1 MLPGGRHRA
10 MKSALRNA
18 LLLVLMLSAGGL
30 AIAMRP
36 TQKVADKGPALQLET
51 AIPHAFNGWREA
63 PEMVAQIVD
72 PLQKEMLQKIY
83 TQTLSRTYI
92 DAQGNRVM
100 LSIAY
105 GEDQRDAVQ
114 LHYPEVC
121 YPAQG
126 FEIISNYKSTL
137 EIRRQ
142 KIPVRRLET
151 QLGQRRE
158 PITYWT
164 IIGDKA
170 VLGGVDKKLA
180 ELDFGLQRKIPDG
193 LLFRVS
199 SINQESQLA
208 FALHKRFVENLID
221 AVEPDIRKKISG
233 LQ

>member
-1 MLPGGRHRA
+1 MKLPF
-10 MKSALRNA
+10 RNF
-18 LLLVLMLSAGGL
+18 LLLVLMLAAAGL

-36 TQKVADKGPALQLET
+36 TEKIADQGLKVELEIM
-51 AIPHAFNGWREA
+51 IPREFGGWREELQPA
-63 PEMVAQIVD
+63 TQIID
-72 PLQKEMLQKIY
+72 PQQKEMLQKIY
-83 TQTLSRTYI
+83 TQTLSRTYV

-126 FEIISNYKSTL
+126 FEVTSNNKSTL
-137 EIRRQ
+137 EIHGQR
-142 KIPVRRLET
+142 IPVRHLET
-151 QLGQRRE
+151 RLGQRRE

-164 IIGDKA
+164 MIGDKA

-180 ELDFGLQRKIPDG
+180 ELDFGLKRKIPDG

-199 SINQESQLA
+199 MISQETQQA
-208 FALHKRFVENLID
+208 FATQKKFVENLID
-221 AVEPDIRKKISG
+221 AVEPGVRKRISG

>member
-1 MLPGGRHRA
+1 MKLPI
-10 MKSALRNA
+10 RN
-18 LLLVLMLSAGGL
+18 LLMLVLMLLAAGL
-30 AIAMRP
+30 SMLMRP
-36 TQKVADKGPALQLET
+36 TYKIADQGSKVELEVMIPRTFGEWKEEPQPA
-51 AIPHAFNGWREA
+51 
-63 PEMVAQIVD
+63 VQIID
-72 PLQKEMLQKIY
+72 PQQKEMLQKIY

-92 DAQGNRVM
+92 DAQGSRVM

-126 FEIISNYKSTL
+126 FEVISNNKSTL
-137 EIRRQ
+137 EIRGQ
-142 KIPVRRLET
+142 KIPVRRLEVR
-151 QLGQRRE
+151 QGQRLE

-164 IIGDKA
+164 MIGNKA

-199 SINQESQLA
+199 TINKENQQASA
-208 FALHKRFVENLID
+208 IHKKFVEDLLG
-221 AVEPDIRKKISG
+221 AVEPDVRKKISG

>member
-1 MLPGGRHRA
+1 MNLPI
-10 MKSALRNA
+10 RNII
-18 LLLVLMLSAGGL
+18 LLALMLASAGL

-36 TQKVADKGPALQLET
+36 TDKIADQGPKVVLET
-51 AIPHAFNGWREA
+51 MIPRAFGGWREELQPA
-63 PEMVAQIVD
+63 TQIID
-72 PLQKEMLQKIY
+72 PQQKEMLQKIY
-83 TQTLSRTYI
+83 TQTLSRTYV
-92 DAQGNRVM
+92 DEQGNRVM

-126 FEIISNYKSTL
+126 FEVTSNNKSTL

-142 KIPVRRLET
+142 KIPVRHLET
-151 QLGQRRE
+151 RLGQRHE

-164 IIGDKA
+164 MIGNKA

-180 ELDFGLQRKIPDG
+180 EMDFGLQRKIPDG

-199 SINQESQLA
+199 TINQEDQRA
-208 FALHKRFVENLID
+208 IATHKRFVENLLD
-221 AVEPDIRKKISG
+221 AVEPDVRKRISG